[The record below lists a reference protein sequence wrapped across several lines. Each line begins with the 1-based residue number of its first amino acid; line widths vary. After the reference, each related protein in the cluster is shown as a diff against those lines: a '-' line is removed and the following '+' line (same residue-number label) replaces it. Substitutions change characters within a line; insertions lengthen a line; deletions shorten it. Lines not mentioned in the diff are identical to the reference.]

1 MQTLGFHTLVELYG
15 CNSSK
20 IDDTQLVETTLIE
33 AAKIA
38 NLSVVNTTIH
48 HFNPIGVSGV
58 IVIKESHIAIHTW
71 PEHNYVALDFFT
83 CNASYELKNALN
95 YIKTIFEAK
104 EVEVKEVKRGLI
116 PNPSKQEIP
125 L

>member
-1 MQTLGFHTLVELYG
+1 MEVLGFHTLVELYN
-15 CNSSK
+15 CNSDK
-20 IDDTQLVETTLIE
+20 INNTELVKTTLLK
-33 AAKIA
+33 AAQIA

-83 CNASYELKNALN
+83 CNESYELTKALD
-95 YIKTIFEAK
+95 YIKKTFEAEILELK
-104 EVEVKEVKRGLI
+104 ELKRGI
-116 PNPSKQEIP
+116 IN
-125 L
+125 